1 MEKKKQEKL
10 EAAGWAVGSPKGF
23 LGMTDAEADYVE
35 VKAALAEALR
45 QRRLEQRLS
54 QTEAA
59 KRLHSSQSR
68 VAKMEA
74 GDRSVT
80 VDLLLLSFLKLGGT
94 REMVAAAI
102 KP

>member
-1 MEKKKQEKL
+1 MDYLLRL
-10 EAAGWAVGSPKGF
+10 EATGWAVGSPKEF

-35 VKAALAEALR
+35 VKAALAAALR
-45 QRRLEQRLS
+45 QRRHEQHLS
-54 QTEAA
+54 QTEVAR
-59 KRLHSSQSR
+59 RLRSSQSR

-74 GDRSVT
+74 GDPSVT

-102 KP
+102 KA